1 MKYNFNKVMID
12 DIPVSVDPDFLW
24 KEAWESESDGIDL
37 TNARIG
43 GKATKLN
50 PNKED
55 INFWQTA
62 GPMWVSEY
70 IAWRKHNPN
79 WKIWITPDGRP
90 GIELELMPVV
100 ADVPIKMV
108 IDRIFEVNGQLVIVD
123 LKTSK
128 NTPTSTLQL
137 GFYKL
142 GLEVTFGTDAL
153 GGEINWGNY
162 YMSRGSNTVEMVDL
176 SGYTYDKMEFL
187 VKGFDKARKAGIFL
201 PNTNSCQ
208 YMCGLTAH
216 CEFSAKKEI

>member
-1 MKYNFNKVMID
+1 MIND
-12 DIPVSVDPDFLW
+12 VDNLW
-24 KEAWESESDGIDL
+24 TESWNACKGDIDL

-79 WKIWITPDGRP
+79 WKIWTAPDGRP
-90 GIELELMPVV
+90 AIELELMPVV

-142 GLEVTFGTDAL
+142 GLEETFD
-153 GGEINWGNY
+153 IKVDWGNY

-176 SGYTYDKMEFL
+176 SGYTFEKMEFL

-216 CEFSAKKEI
+216 CQFSTKKEI

>member
-1 MKYNFNKVMID
+1 MIND
-12 DIPVSVDPDFLW
+12 VDNLW
-24 KEAWESESDGIDL
+24 TESWNACKGDIDL
-37 TNARIG
+37 TNARVG

-55 INFWQTA
+55 INFWHTS

-79 WKIWITPDGRP
+79 WKIWIAPDGRP
-90 GIELELMPVV
+90 AIELELMPVV
-100 ADVPIKMV
+100 AGVPVKMV
-108 IDRIFEVNGQLVIVD
+108 IDRVFEVNGQLVIVD

-142 GLEVTFGTDAL
+142 GLEETFGIKVD
-153 GGEINWGNY
+153 WGNY

-187 VKGFDKARKAGIFL
+187 IKGFDKARKAGIFL

-216 CEFSAKKEI
+216 CQFSTKKEG